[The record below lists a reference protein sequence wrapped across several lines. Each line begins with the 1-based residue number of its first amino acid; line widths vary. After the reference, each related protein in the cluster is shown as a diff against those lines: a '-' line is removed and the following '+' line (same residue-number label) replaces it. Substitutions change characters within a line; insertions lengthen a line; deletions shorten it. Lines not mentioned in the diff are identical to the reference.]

1 MDNNEKLLQHKLKC
15 KLCQN
20 LIQDYDVKLYTNQ
33 PELMIYA
40 EIKNKYEITFETL
53 KEHKL
58 FIPQLYTQK
67 QLLELIRDHDFSK
80 STNSLVKENKLISD
94 TKYMQKICNNI
105 LWEEIPLIINDII
118 IKAKNKNISTNVL
131 ISILDKLVACSKKIE
146 MDDIGEIN
154 MNEAVNDEAGKRKD
168 MGGLAQKSFENM
180 IDELKKANEALKNDD

>member
-1 MDNNEKLLQHKLKC
+1 
-15 KLCQN
+15 
-20 LIQDYDVKLYTNQ
+20 
-33 PELMIYA
+33 MIYA

-80 STNSLVKENKLISD
+80 STNSLVKENKLMAD
-94 TKYMQKICNNI
+94 TKYMQTICNNI

-118 IKAKNKNISTNVL
+118 NKAKNKNISTNVL